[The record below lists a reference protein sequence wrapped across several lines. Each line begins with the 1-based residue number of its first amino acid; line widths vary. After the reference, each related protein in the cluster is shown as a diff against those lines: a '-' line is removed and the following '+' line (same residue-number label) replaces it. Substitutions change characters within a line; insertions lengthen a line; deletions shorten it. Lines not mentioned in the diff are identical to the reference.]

1 MNTQSRFTVPM
12 LEPRLRIPFTPRPLS
27 MSVPGSTR
35 GGRKGV
41 E

>member
-1 MNTQSRFTVPM
+1 MNMQSCFTMPM
-12 LEPRLRIPFTPRPLS
+12 LEPRLRIPFMLHPLS
-27 MSVPGSTR
+27 MSAAGSTR